1 MQVGEWRQD
10 RTGLVKTL
18 AALANTR
25 GGAETES
32 SYSPATAHRTFTL
45 RPSSF
50 FLHIY
55 DIPPILLRIPQFRT
69 FARSSFLNT
78 PFALSF
84 QSSDRLTLSLTIYIS
99 RTTNKHTNKHNTYPQ
114 STSPITF
121 SSNLQEVR
129 LILLLA
135 CADPVLLD
143 LLTLPPHILS
153 HLHSFSAL
161 CGVLFCLDVSFFA

>member
-99 RTTNKHTNKHNTYPQ
+99 RTTNTTPHLPSINIAHHIFIKP
-114 STSPITF
+114 SRSSSDSPAC
-121 SSNLQEVR
+121 VR
-129 LILLLA
+129 
-135 CADPVLLD
+135 
-143 LLTLPPHILS
+143 
-153 HLHSFSAL
+153 
-161 CGVLFCLDVSFFA
+161 